1 MLGPTGGYLIGML
14 FLSLLGGFGVDRFAK
29 KPILQ
34 YLFFLLGIL
43 LCYIM
48 GTLWLSKVLYLGFMK
63 ALSIGVLPFIGPDC
77 IKVFLALVL
86 GRKVKAIVMKRS
98 GEC

>member
-1 MLGPTGGYLIGML
+1 
-14 FLSLLGGFGVDRFAK
+14 LGGFGVDRFAK

-48 GTLWLSKVLYLGFMK
+48 GTLWLSKVLSLGFMK
-63 ALSIGVLPFIGPDC
+63 ALSIGVLPFVVPDC